1 MVADGGAGAIE
12 EGDGGAGAIEEE
24 EGRAASKGPH

>member
-1 MVADGGAGAIE
+1 VVADGGAGAIE